1 MTTLTFNPPSSSISP
16 NFGKRSRVF
25 TYPQDLT
32 DVVIEANEER
42 IARHAK
48 RAEHLEPFVG
58 TEDYFTEMMTYDIDL
73 APNVTGRELL
83 LCHGIVPVPPQ
94 ELKSAE
100 GIYDELWTIIEC
112 LALNGVFL
120 LNTDHLSDSEL
131 YARMYYAIL
140 NEATRAVPPSDQ
152 CSEFIDIAHPMDM
165 KFPKCKRLLE
175 RDGSFQTPTSGSR
188 NCPYERGFMY
198 TTVTTLAERDRSLPR
213 PSDIFGS

>member
-1 MTTLTFNPPSSSISP
+1 MTTLTFNPPTCILP
-16 NFGKRSRVF
+16 NFGKRTRVF

-32 DVVIEANEER
+32 DIVVEANEMR

-48 RAEHLEPFVG
+48 RAEYLEQYVD
-58 TEDYFTEMMTYDIDL
+58 TEDHFPQMMHYDLDI

-131 YARMYYAIL
+131 YARLYYCIL
-140 NEATRAVPPSDQ
+140 NESTRAVPPSDQ
-152 CSEFIDIAHPMDM
+152 CSEFIDVAHPMDM
-165 KFPKCKRLLE
+165 QFPKYKRLLA
-175 RDGSFQTPTSGSR
+175 RDGSHQGPTSGAR
-188 NCPYERGFMY
+188 NCTYERGFMY
-198 TTVTTLAERDRSLPR
+198 IKVETIAERDMSLPR